1 MKNDIIV
8 GLDLGSNSI
17 KLLIAQ
23 KKQEFNEEKLH
34 IIGAVSHPSAGI
46 GKNGT
51 INSIEDAVSALSACL
66 EKAERL
72 IGIPISSVYL
82 AFNHARVRYERVKGV
97 AIISKND
104 GEIDQSDVD
113 RAIDSA
119 KSFPAPNNYEIFKT
133 IPVKYNIDNNE
144 DVKDPIGMRGIRLEV
159 EVLVPL
165 VLTSQ
170 LNNLIKIVQRVGL
183 GIEDILI
190 PSITMA
196 EVFLS
201 SKQLEL
207 GVAVVDIG
215 ATTTSLAVYEDG
227 VLLHFNTLP
236 IGSEYITADIAL
248 GLKCPITLAEKIK
261 LEFGNADASDTSDK
275 EDFDISHLLK
285 EEKIDDE
292 SSVVS
297 QKYLN
302 EIIEARTEEIFLLI
316 DEELKKVNRS
326 KILPVGVFLSG
337 GGSLLKNVNKVA
349 KRVLSLPVSF
359 IEPSYVKIE
368 VDKASRPD
376 FASALALA
384 IFGSYSDGP
393 YKDSAF
399 KENFKNLFGKFGG
412 FFKKIMPK

>member
-8 GLDLGSNSI
+8 GLDLGSSSI

-23 KKQEFNEEKLH
+23 KKQELNEETIH

-72 IGIPISSVYL
+72 VGVPISSVYL
-82 AFNHARVRYERVKGV
+82 AFNHAKVRYERVKGV

-104 GEIDQSDVD
+104 GEIDQSDID
-113 RAIDSA
+113 RAVDSA
-119 KSFPAPNNYEIFKT
+119 KSFPVPNNYEIFKT

-170 LNNLIKIVQRVGL
+170 MNNLIKIVQRAGL
-183 GIEDILI
+183 GIEDILL
-190 PSITMA
+190 PAITMS

-215 ATTTSLAVYEDG
+215 ATTTSVAIYEDG

-261 LEFGNADASDTSDK
+261 LEFGNADSTDVSDK
-275 EDFDISHLLK
+275 DEADISHLLK
-285 EEKIDDE
+285 EERIDDE
-292 SSVVS
+292 NSLVS
-297 QKYLN
+297 EKYLS
-302 EIIEARTEEIFLLI
+302 EIIEARTEEIFHLV

-337 GGSLLKNVNKVA
+337 GGSLLKNISRTA
-349 KRVLSLPVSF
+349 KRVLFLPVAF
-359 IEPSYVKIE
+359 IEPSHIRIE

-376 FASALALA
+376 FSSALALA
-384 IFGSYSDGP
+384 IYGSYTGFSG
-393 YKDSAF
+393 
-399 KENFKNLFGKFGG
+399 KESNLKVNFKNIFGKASSLFQ
-412 FFKKIMPK
+412 KIMPK